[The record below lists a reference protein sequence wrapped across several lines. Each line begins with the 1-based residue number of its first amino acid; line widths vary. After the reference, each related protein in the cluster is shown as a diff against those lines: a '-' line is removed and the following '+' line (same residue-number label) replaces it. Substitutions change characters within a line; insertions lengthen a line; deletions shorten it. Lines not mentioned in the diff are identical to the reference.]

1 MNLTSRRRVPALP
14 KRSGVP
20 RKMLHRLC
28 LLVISLALI
37 SASEPPQQVP
47 VPQPKPV
54 EGQAPA
60 GAEKP
65 ADKDM
70 QKPGE
75 TPKPT
80 PKPEVPKEPQPD
92 GKQLPAGKGGDGAT
106 KEGERKEGESR
117 EGEQPKPADEAAKPE
132 EKQVEP
138 VKPEDPAALQ
148 ACLGAL
154 KEIGAEFKQLEPI
167 RDEEQGCGI
176 EAPIELS
183 VVLPGIKLE
192 PSGTMRCE
200 TALALS
206 RWTREMMLP
215 AAALALPEKKVTA
228 IANASTYICRNRNSA
243 ENGKISE
250 HAKGNAVDISTIAFD
265 KGEPL
270 VMKPRGEDGTPE
282 GAFQRAITAAACLFF
297 RTVLSPGSDA
307 THQDHLHL
315 DVLER
320 KGDYLY
326 CR

>member
-1 MNLTSRRRVPALP
+1 
-14 KRSGVP
+14 
-20 RKMLHRLC
+20 MLHRLC

>member
-1 MNLTSRRRVPALP
+1 
-14 KRSGVP
+14 
-20 RKMLHRLC
+20 MLHRLC
-28 LLVISLALI
+28 LLVASLVLI
-37 SASEPPQQVP
+37 SASEPPAQVP
-47 VPQPKPV
+47 VPQPKPG
-54 EGQAPA
+54 EGQSFTPSEKPSDETPQSPAEAPKPVPKPQPE
-60 GAEKP
+60 EKP
-65 ADKDM
+65 A
-70 QKPGE
+70 G
-75 TPKPT
+75 
-80 PKPEVPKEPQPD
+80 KPEASGDEKSD
-92 GKQLPAGKGGDGAT
+92 GEKTPADKGSGDA
-106 KEGERKEGESR
+106 RKEGEGE
-117 EGEQPKPADEAAKPE
+117 EGVEQQKPAAETAKPD
-132 EKQVEP
+132 EKPPEP

-154 KEIGAEFKQLEPI
+154 KEIGAEFKPLEPI
-167 RDEEQGCGI
+167 RNAEQGCGI
-176 EAPIELS
+176 ESPIELS

-206 RWTREMMLP
+206 HWTKEMMLP
-215 AAALALPEKKVTA
+215 AAALALPERKVTA

-282 GAFQRAITAAACLFF
+282 GAFQRTITAAACLFF

-320 KGDYLY
+320 KGGYLY

>member
-1 MNLTSRRRVPALP
+1 
-14 KRSGVP
+14 
-20 RKMLHRLC
+20 MLHRLC
-28 LLVISLALI
+28 LLVTSLALI
-37 SASEPPQQVP
+37 SASEPPAQVP
-47 VPQPKPV
+47 VPQPKPGEAQSSTPSEKPDDEKAKDPV
-54 EGQAPA
+54 EAPKPVPKPQAPEEQKPD
-60 GAEKP
+60 GEKTP
-65 ADKDM
+65 ADKGSDDA
-70 QKPGE
+70 K
-75 TPKPT
+75 
-80 PKPEVPKEPQPD
+80 
-92 GKQLPAGKGGDGAT
+92 GKSEGKNG
-106 KEGERKEGESR
+106 
-117 EGEQPKPADEAAKPE
+117 GEQQKPADEAAKPE
-132 EKQVEP
+132 EKPPEP
-138 VKPEDPAALQ
+138 VKPEDPAALE

-154 KEIGAEFKQLEPI
+154 KEIGAEFKKLEPI
-167 RDEEQGCGI
+167 RDEELGCGI

-206 RWTREMMLP
+206 RWTEEMMLP
-215 AAALALPEKKVTA
+215 AAALALPERKVTA

-243 ENGKISE
+243 ETGKISE

-282 GAFQRAITAAACLFF
+282 GAFQRTITAAACLFF

-320 KGDYLY
+320 KGGYLY

>member
-1 MNLTSRRRVPALP
+1 
-14 KRSGVP
+14 
-20 RKMLHRLC
+20 MLHRLC
-28 LLVISLALI
+28 LLVTSLALI
-37 SASEPPQQVP
+37 SASEPPAQVP
-47 VPQPKPV
+47 VPQPKPG
-54 EGQAPA
+54 EAQSSTPS
-60 GAEKP
+60 EKP
-65 ADKDM
+65 ADEKAKDPVEAPKPVPKPQAPEE
-70 QKPGE
+70 QKPDGE
-75 TPKPT
+75 KTPADKGSDDA
-80 PKPEVPKEPQPD
+80 K
-92 GKQLPAGKGGDGAT
+92 GKSEGKNG
-106 KEGERKEGESR
+106 
-117 EGEQPKPADEAAKPE
+117 GEQQKPADEAAKPE
-132 EKQVEP
+132 EKPPEP
-138 VKPEDPAALQ
+138 VKPEDPAALE

-154 KEIGAEFKQLEPI
+154 KEIGAEFKKLEPI

-206 RWTREMMLP
+206 RWTKEMMLP
-215 AAALALPEKKVTA
+215 AAAIALPERKVTS

-243 ENGKISE
+243 ETGKISE

-282 GAFQRAITAAACLFF
+282 GAFQRTITAAACLFF

-320 KGDYLY
+320 KGGYLY

>member
-1 MNLTSRRRVPALP
+1 
-14 KRSGVP
+14 
-20 RKMLHRLC
+20 MLHRLC
-28 LLVISLALI
+28 LLVTTLALI
-37 SASEPPQQVP
+37 SASEPPAQVP
-47 VPQPKPV
+47 VPQPKPGEAQSATPSDKPSDEPPQSPAEV
-54 EGQAPA
+54 PKPAPKPQVPEERKPDD
-60 GAEKP
+60 GKTP
-65 ADKDM
+65 ADKGSDDS
-70 QKPGE
+70 KKGVEGKAGE
-75 TPKPT
+75 G
-80 PKPEVPKEPQPD
+80 KE
-92 GKQLPAGKGGDGAT
+92 
-106 KEGERKEGESR
+106 EGEPRK
-117 EGEQPKPADEAAKPE
+117 PDVDAAKPE
-132 EKQVEP
+132 EKPPEP
-138 VKPEDPAALQ
+138 VRPEDPAALQ

-154 KEIGAEFKQLEPI
+154 KDIGAEFKQLEPI
-167 RDEEQGCGI
+167 RDAEQGCGI
-176 EAPIELS
+176 EAPVELS

-206 RWTREMMLP
+206 RWTKEMMLP

-282 GAFQRAITAAACLFF
+282 GAFQRTITAAACLFF

-320 KGDYLY
+320 KGGYLY

>member
-1 MNLTSRRRVPALP
+1 
-14 KRSGVP
+14 
-20 RKMLHRLC
+20 MLHRLC
-28 LLVISLALI
+28 LLMMSLAFI
-37 SASEPPQQVP
+37 SASEPPPQVP
-47 VPQPKPV
+47 VPQPKPG
-54 EGQAPA
+54 EQAPVNT
-60 GAEKP
+60 EKP
-65 ADKDM
+65 DDKGA
-70 QKPGE
+70 QTPE
-75 TPKPT
+75 EAPKPT
-80 PKPEVPKEPQPD
+80 PKPQQQEQGKPEAKPDPD
-92 GKQLPAGKGGDGAT
+92 GQGDVDKKKDDRGQKGDETGAPAGET
-106 KEGERKEGESR
+106 
-117 EGEQPKPADEAAKPE
+117 AKPE
-132 EKQVEP
+132 EKPPEP

-154 KEIGAEFKQLEPI
+154 KDIGAEFKQLAPI

-176 EAPIELS
+176 ETPIELS

-206 RWTREMMLP
+206 RWTKEMMLP

-265 KGEPL
+265 KGDPL

-282 GAFQRAITAAACLFF
+282 GAFQRTITAAACLFF

-320 KGDYLY
+320 KGGYLY

>member
-1 MNLTSRRRVPALP
+1 
-14 KRSGVP
+14 
-20 RKMLHRLC
+20 MLHRLC
-28 LLVISLALI
+28 LLVATLALI
-37 SASEPPQQVP
+37 SASEPPAQVP
-47 VPQPKPV
+47 VPQPKPG
-54 EGQAPA
+54 EGQSSTPSEKPSDEMPQSPAEAPKPA
-60 GAEKP
+60 PKPQRPEEQKPDAKPQASEEQKSDDEKTP
-65 ADKDM
+65 ADKGSD
-70 QKPGE
+70 
-75 TPKPT
+75 
-80 PKPEVPKEPQPD
+80 D
-92 GKQLPAGKGGDGAT
+92 A
-106 KEGERKEGESR
+106 RKEGEGKDD
-117 EGEQPKPADEAAKPE
+117 GERKKPVDEAAKPD
-132 EKQVEP
+132 EKPPEP

-167 RDEEQGCGI
+167 RDAEQGCGI
-176 EAPIELS
+176 EAPVELS

-206 RWTREMMLP
+206 RWTKEMMLP

-250 HAKGNAVDISTIAFD
+250 HAKGNAVDISTISFD

-270 VMKPRGEDGTPE
+270 VMKPRVEDGTPE
-282 GAFQRAITAAACLFF
+282 GAFQRTITAAACLFF

-320 KGDYLY
+320 KGSYLY

>member
-1 MNLTSRRRVPALP
+1 
-14 KRSGVP
+14 
-20 RKMLHRLC
+20 MLHRLC
-28 LLVISLALI
+28 LLVATFALI
-37 SASEPPQQVP
+37 SASEPPAQVP
-47 VPQPKPV
+47 VPQPKPG
-54 EGQAPA
+54 EGQSSTPSEKPSDEMPQSPAEAPKPA
-60 GAEKP
+60 PKPQRPEEQKPDAKPQASEEQKSDDEKTP
-65 ADKDM
+65 ADKGSD
-70 QKPGE
+70 
-75 TPKPT
+75 
-80 PKPEVPKEPQPD
+80 D
-92 GKQLPAGKGGDGAT
+92 A
-106 KEGERKEGESR
+106 RKEGEGKDD
-117 EGEQPKPADEAAKPE
+117 GERKKPGDEAAKPD
-132 EKQVEP
+132 EKPPEP

-167 RDEEQGCGI
+167 RDAEQGCGI
-176 EAPIELS
+176 EAPVELS

-206 RWTREMMLP
+206 RWTKEMMLP

-270 VMKPRGEDGTPE
+270 VMKPRVEDGTPE
-282 GAFQRAITAAACLFF
+282 GAFQRTITAAACLFF

-320 KGDYLY
+320 KGSYLY

>member
-1 MNLTSRRRVPALP
+1 
-14 KRSGVP
+14 
-20 RKMLHRLC
+20 MLHRLC
-28 LLVISLALI
+28 LLVIPLALI
-37 SASEPPQQVP
+37 SASEPPAQVP
-47 VPQPKPV
+47 VPQPKPG
-54 EGQAPA
+54 EGQSSMPS
-60 GAEKP
+60 EKP
-65 ADKDM
+65 SD
-70 QKPGE
+70 
-75 TPKPT
+75 
-80 PKPEVPKEPQPD
+80 EPPQSPVE
-92 GKQLPAGKGGDGAT
+92 A
-106 KEGERKEGESR
+106 
-117 EGEQPKPADEAAKPE
+117 PKPAAKPQVPEERKPGDSKTPEDNGPDDSKKGVEDKAGEGKEKREKRKPDGDAAKPE
-132 EKQVEP
+132 GKPAEP
-138 VKPEDPAALQ
+138 VRPEDPAALQ

-154 KEIGAEFKQLEPI
+154 KDIGAEFKQLEPI
-167 RDEEQGCGI
+167 RDAEQGCGI
-176 EAPIELS
+176 EAPVELS

-206 RWTREMMLP
+206 RWTKEMMLP

-282 GAFQRAITAAACLFF
+282 GAFQRTITAAACLFF

-320 KGDYLY
+320 KGGYLY

>member
-1 MNLTSRRRVPALP
+1 
-14 KRSGVP
+14 
-20 RKMLHRLC
+20 MLHRLC
-28 LLVISLALI
+28 LLVAALALI
-37 SASEPPQQVP
+37 SASEPPAQVP
-47 VPQPKPV
+47 VPQPKPGDRQSSTPS
-54 EGQAPA
+54 EKASDEPSQSPAEAPKPAPKPQPPEEQKPAAKPQASEEQKQD
-60 GAEKP
+60 GEKTP
-65 ADKDM
+65 ADKGSDNAI
-70 QKPGE
+70 
-75 TPKPT
+75 
-80 PKPEVPKEPQPD
+80 KEEEGKD
-92 GKQLPAGKGGDGAT
+92 G
-106 KEGERKEGESR
+106 GERK
-117 EGEQPKPADEAAKPE
+117 KPGDEAAKPD
-132 EKQVEP
+132 EKPPEP
-138 VKPEDPAALQ
+138 VKPEDPAVLQ

-167 RDEEQGCGI
+167 RDAEQGCGI
-176 EAPIELS
+176 EAPVELS

-206 RWTREMMLP
+206 RWTKEMMLP

-270 VMKPRGEDGTPE
+270 VMKPRVEDGTPE
-282 GAFQRAITAAACLFF
+282 GAFQRTITAAACLFF

-315 DVLER
+315 DMLER
-320 KGDYLY
+320 KGGYLY

>member
-1 MNLTSRRRVPALP
+1 
-14 KRSGVP
+14 
-20 RKMLHRLC
+20 MLHRVC
-28 LLVISLALI
+28 LLVTTLAFI
-37 SASEPPQQVP
+37 SASEPPAQVP
-47 VPQPKPV
+47 VPQPKPG
-54 EGQAPA
+54 EGQPA
-60 GAEKP
+60 TPSEKP
-65 ADKDM
+65 SDEPPQSPA
-70 QKPGE
+70 E
-75 TPKPT
+75 APKPA
-80 PKPEVPKEPQPD
+80 PKPQVPE
-92 GKQLPAGKGGDGAT
+92 
-106 KEGERKEGESR
+106 ERKPDDGMTPEDKGPDDSKKGVENKAGEGKE
-117 EGEQPKPADEAAKPE
+117 EGEQPKPDVDAAKPE
-132 EKQVEP
+132 EKPPEP
-138 VKPEDPAALQ
+138 VRPEDPAALQ

-167 RDEEQGCGI
+167 RDVEQGCGI
-176 EAPIELS
+176 EAPVELS

-206 RWTREMMLP
+206 RWTKEMMLP
-215 AAALALPEKKVTA
+215 AAALAMPEKKVRS

-282 GAFQRAITAAACLFF
+282 GAFQRTITAAACLFF

-320 KGDYLY
+320 KGGYLY

>member
-1 MNLTSRRRVPALP
+1 
-14 KRSGVP
+14 
-20 RKMLHRLC
+20 MLHRLC
-28 LLVISLALI
+28 LLVMSLALI

-47 VPQPKPV
+47 LPQPKPV

-75 TPKPT
+75 TPKPA

-92 GKQLPAGKGGDGAT
+92 GKELPAGKGGDGAT

>member
-1 MNLTSRRRVPALP
+1 
-14 KRSGVP
+14 
-20 RKMLHRLC
+20 MLHRVC
-28 LLVISLALI
+28 LLVASFALI
-37 SASEPPQQVP
+37 SASEPPAQVP
-47 VPQPKPV
+47 VPQPKPKPGEAQSSTPEKQAAEKQQNPV
-54 EGQAPA
+54 EAPKPA
-60 GAEKP
+60 PKPQVPDEQKPAAEKP
-65 ADKDM
+65 PADKGSDD
-70 QKPGE
+70 
-75 TPKPT
+75 PK
-80 PKPEVPKEPQPD
+80 KESE
-92 GKQLPAGKGGDGAT
+92 GKDGA
-106 KEGERKEGESR
+106 
-117 EGEQPKPADEAAKPE
+117 EQQKPADEAAKPE
-132 EKQVEP
+132 TPREP

-154 KEIGAEFKQLEPI
+154 KEIGAEFKKLEPI

-206 RWTREMMLP
+206 RWTKEMMLP
-215 AAALALPEKKVTA
+215 AAALAMPEKKVRS

-270 VMKPRGEDGTPE
+270 VMKPRVEDGTPE
-282 GAFQRAITAAACLFF
+282 GAFQRTITAAACLFF

-320 KGDYLY
+320 KGGYLY

>member
-1 MNLTSRRRVPALP
+1 
-14 KRSGVP
+14 
-20 RKMLHRLC
+20 MLHRLC
-28 LLVISLALI
+28 LLVISLTLI
-37 SASEPPQQVP
+37 SASEPPPQVP

-54 EGQAPA
+54 EGKAPA

-65 ADKDM
+65 MEEDT
-70 QKPGE
+70 QKPAE
-75 TPKPT
+75 APKPA
-80 PKPEVPKEPQPD
+80 PKPEMPKEQQPD
-92 GKQLPAGKGGDGAT
+92 GKELPAGKGSDGAKNEGERNEDKDKDKDKD
-106 KEGERKEGESR
+106 KEGER
-117 EGEQPKPADEAAKPE
+117 QKPADEAAKPE
-132 EKQVEP
+132 EKQAEP

-320 KGDYLY
+320 KGGYLY

>member
-1 MNLTSRRRVPALP
+1 MF
-14 KRSGVP
+14 
-20 RKMLHRLC
+20 HRLC
-28 LLVISLALI
+28 LLLIPLALI
-37 SASEPPQQVP
+37 SASEPPAQVP
-47 VPQPKPV
+47 VPQPKPG
-54 EGQAPA
+54 EGQPATPSEKPSDEPPQSPVEAPKPA
-60 GAEKP
+60 PKPQVPEERKPDDGKMP
-65 ADKDM
+65 ADKGSDDS
-70 QKPGE
+70 KTGVEGKVGE
-75 TPKPT
+75 G
-80 PKPEVPKEPQPD
+80 KEEGEPRKPD
-92 GKQLPAGKGGDGAT
+92 GD
-106 KEGERKEGESR
+106 
-117 EGEQPKPADEAAKPE
+117 AAKPE
-132 EKQVEP
+132 EKPPEP

-154 KEIGAEFKQLEPI
+154 KDIGAEFRQLEPI
-167 RDEEQGCGI
+167 RDAEQGCGI
-176 EAPIELS
+176 EAPVELS

-206 RWTREMMLP
+206 RWTKEMMLP

-282 GAFQRAITAAACLFF
+282 GAFQRTITAAACLFF

-320 KGDYLY
+320 KGGYLY

>member
-1 MNLTSRRRVPALP
+1 
-14 KRSGVP
+14 
-20 RKMLHRLC
+20 MLHRLC
-28 LLVISLALI
+28 LLMMSLAFI
-37 SASEPPQQVP
+37 SASEPPRQVP
-47 VPQPKPV
+47 VPQPKPD
-54 EGQAPA
+54 ERQAPA
-60 GAEKP
+60 DMEKP
-65 ADKDM
+65 DDKGA
-70 QKPGE
+70 QS
-75 TPKPT
+75 
-80 PKPEVPKEPQPD
+80 PD
-92 GKQLPAGKGGDGAT
+92 GV
-106 KEGERKEGESR
+106 
-117 EGEQPKPADEAAKPE
+117 PKPAPKPQSPEDEKPEGKPVPDGQGSEDKKKDDKEKKDDETGAPAGETAKPE
-132 EKQVEP
+132 KKQPEP
-138 VKPEDPAALQ
+138 VKQEDPAALQ

-154 KEIGAEFKQLEPI
+154 KDIGAEFKQLAPI

-206 RWTREMMLP
+206 RWTKEMLLP
-215 AAALALPEKKVTA
+215 AAALALPERKVTE

-243 ENGKISE
+243 ETGKISE
-250 HAKGNAVDISTIAFD
+250 HARGNAVDISTIAFD

-270 VMKPRGEDGTPE
+270 VMKPRGEDGTAE
-282 GAFQRAITAAACLFF
+282 GAFQRTITAAACLFF

-320 KGDYLY
+320 KGGYLY

>member
-1 MNLTSRRRVPALP
+1 
-14 KRSGVP
+14 
-20 RKMLHRLC
+20 MLHRLC
-28 LLVISLALI
+28 LLVTTLALI
-37 SASEPPQQVP
+37 SASEPPAQVP
-47 VPQPKPV
+47 VPQPKPG
-54 EGQAPA
+54 EGQSATPS
-60 GAEKP
+60 EKP
-65 ADKDM
+65 SD
-70 QKPGE
+70 
-75 TPKPT
+75 
-80 PKPEVPKEPQPD
+80 EPPQSPME
-92 GKQLPAGKGGDGAT
+92 A
-106 KEGERKEGESR
+106 
-117 EGEQPKPADEAAKPE
+117 PKPAPKPQAPE
-132 EKQVEP
+132 VGKPDDGKTPEP
-138 VKPEDPAALQ
+138 VKPEDPAALR

-154 KEIGAEFKQLEPI
+154 KDIGAEFKQLEPI
-167 RDEEQGCGI
+167 RDAEQGCGI
-176 EAPIELS
+176 EAPVELS

-206 RWTREMMLP
+206 RWTKEMMLP
-215 AAALALPEKKVTA
+215 AAALAMPEKKVTA

-250 HAKGNAVDISTIAFD
+250 HAKGNAVDISSIAFD

-282 GAFQRAITAAACLFF
+282 GAFQRTITAAACLFF

-320 KGDYLY
+320 KGGYLY

>member
-1 MNLTSRRRVPALP
+1 
-14 KRSGVP
+14 
-20 RKMLHRLC
+20 MLHRLC
-28 LLVISLALI
+28 LLVTSLALI
-37 SASEPPQQVP
+37 SVSEPPAQVP
-47 VPQPKPV
+47 VPQPKPGA
-54 EGQAPA
+54 GQSATPTEKPSDEPPQSPAEAPKPA
-60 GAEKP
+60 PKPQVPEERKPDDGKTP
-65 ADKDM
+65 ADKGSDDS
-70 QKPGE
+70 KKGVEDKTGE
-75 TPKPT
+75 G
-80 PKPEVPKEPQPD
+80 KE
-92 GKQLPAGKGGDGAT
+92 
-106 KEGERKEGESR
+106 
-117 EGEQPKPADEAAKPE
+117 EGEQRKPNVDAVKPE
-132 EKQVEP
+132 EKPPEP

-154 KEIGAEFKQLEPI
+154 KDIGAEFKQLEPI
-167 RDEEQGCGI
+167 RDAEQGCGI
-176 EAPIELS
+176 EAPVELS

-206 RWTREMMLP
+206 RWTKEMMLP
-215 AAALALPEKKVTA
+215 AAALALPERKVTA

-282 GAFQRAITAAACLFF
+282 GAFQRTITAAACLFF

-320 KGDYLY
+320 KGGYLY

>member
-1 MNLTSRRRVPALP
+1 
-14 KRSGVP
+14 
-20 RKMLHRLC
+20 MLHRLC
-28 LLVISLALI
+28 LLVTSFALI
-37 SASEPPQQVP
+37 SASEPPAQVP
-47 VPQPKPV
+47 VPQPKPG
-54 EGQAPA
+54 EAQSSTPS
-60 GAEKP
+60 EKP
-65 ADKDM
+65 ADEKAKDPVEAPKPVPKPQVPEE
-70 QKPGE
+70 QKPDGE
-75 TPKPT
+75 KTPADKGSDDA
-80 PKPEVPKEPQPD
+80 K
-92 GKQLPAGKGGDGAT
+92 GKSEGKNG
-106 KEGERKEGESR
+106 
-117 EGEQPKPADEAAKPE
+117 GEQQKPADEAAKPE
-132 EKQVEP
+132 EKPPEP
-138 VKPEDPAALQ
+138 VKPEDPAALE

-154 KEIGAEFKQLEPI
+154 KEIGAEFKKLEPI

-206 RWTREMMLP
+206 RWTEEMMLP
-215 AAALALPEKKVTA
+215 AAALALPERKVTA

-243 ENGKISE
+243 ETGKISE

-265 KGEPL
+265 KGKPL

-282 GAFQRAITAAACLFF
+282 GAFQRTITAAACLFF

-320 KGDYLY
+320 KGGYLY

>member
-1 MNLTSRRRVPALP
+1 
-14 KRSGVP
+14 
-20 RKMLHRLC
+20 MLHRLC
-28 LLVISLALI
+28 LLVATFTLI
-37 SASEPPQQVP
+37 SASEPPAQVP
-47 VPQPKPV
+47 VPQPKPG
-54 EGQAPA
+54 EGQSSTPSEKPSDETPQSPAEAPKPA
-60 GAEKP
+60 PKPQRPEEQKPDAKPQASEEQKSDDEKTP
-65 ADKDM
+65 ADKGSD
-70 QKPGE
+70 
-75 TPKPT
+75 
-80 PKPEVPKEPQPD
+80 D
-92 GKQLPAGKGGDGAT
+92 A
-106 KEGERKEGESR
+106 RKEGEGKDD
-117 EGEQPKPADEAAKPE
+117 GERKKPGDEAAKPD
-132 EKQVEP
+132 EKPPEP

-148 ACLGAL
+148 TCLGAL

-167 RDEEQGCGI
+167 RDAEQGCGI
-176 EAPIELS
+176 EAPVELS

-206 RWTREMMLP
+206 RWTKEMMLP

-250 HAKGNAVDISTIAFD
+250 HAKGNAVDISTISFD

-270 VMKPRGEDGTPE
+270 VMKPRVEDGTPE
-282 GAFQRAITAAACLFF
+282 GAFQRTITAAACLFF

-320 KGDYLY
+320 KGSYLY

>member
-28 LLVISLALI
+28 LLVISLVLI

-92 GKQLPAGKGGDGAT
+92 GKELPAGKGGDGAT

>member
-1 MNLTSRRRVPALP
+1 
-14 KRSGVP
+14 
-20 RKMLHRLC
+20 MLHRLC
-28 LLVISLALI
+28 LLVISLVLI

-92 GKQLPAGKGGDGAT
+92 GKELPAGKGGDGVT

-270 VMKPRGEDGTPE
+270 AMKPRGEDGTPE
-282 GAFQRAITAAACLFF
+282 GAFQRSITAAACLFF

>member
-1 MNLTSRRRVPALP
+1 
-14 KRSGVP
+14 
-20 RKMLHRLC
+20 MLHRLC
-28 LLVISLALI
+28 LLVATLALI
-37 SASEPPQQVP
+37 SASEPPAQVP
-47 VPQPKPV
+47 VPQPKPGD
-54 EGQAPA
+54 GQSSTPSEKPSDEMPQSPAEAPKPA
-60 GAEKP
+60 PKPQRPEEQKPDAKPQASEEQKSDDEKTP
-65 ADKDM
+65 ADKGSDDARRE
-70 QKPGE
+70 GE
-75 TPKPT
+75 
-80 PKPEVPKEPQPD
+80 
-92 GKQLPAGKGGDGAT
+92 GKDD
-106 KEGERKEGESR
+106 GERK
-117 EGEQPKPADEAAKPE
+117 KPGDEAAKPD
-132 EKQVEP
+132 EKPPEP

-148 ACLGAL
+148 TCLGAL

-167 RDEEQGCGI
+167 RDAEQGCGI
-176 EAPIELS
+176 EAPVELS

-206 RWTREMMLP
+206 RWTKEMMLP

-250 HAKGNAVDISTIAFD
+250 HAKGNAVDISTISFD

-270 VMKPRGEDGTPE
+270 VMKPRVEDGTPE
-282 GAFQRAITAAACLFF
+282 GAFQRTITAAACLFF

-320 KGDYLY
+320 KGSYLY

>member
-1 MNLTSRRRVPALP
+1 
-14 KRSGVP
+14 
-20 RKMLHRLC
+20 MLHRLC
-28 LLVISLALI
+28 LLVASLVLI
-37 SASEPPQQVP
+37 SASEPPSQVP
-47 VPQPKPV
+47 VPQPKPG
-54 EGQAPA
+54 EGQSATPAKPAEEKQQTPVEAPKPA
-60 GAEKP
+60 PKPQVPEDQKPDAEKP
-65 ADKDM
+65 PAEKGPDD
-70 QKPGE
+70 
-75 TPKPT
+75 PK
-80 PKPEVPKEPQPD
+80 
-92 GKQLPAGKGGDGAT
+92 KQ
-106 KEGERKEGESR
+106 GESKDG
-117 EGEQPKPADEAAKPE
+117 GEQQKPADEAAKPE
-132 EKQVEP
+132 TPREP

-154 KEIGAEFKQLEPI
+154 KEIGAEFKKLEPI

-176 EAPIELS
+176 EAPIDLS

-206 RWTREMMLP
+206 RWTKEMMLP
-215 AAALALPEKKVTA
+215 AAALAMPDRKVTA

-243 ENGKISE
+243 ETGKISE

-282 GAFQRAITAAACLFF
+282 GAFQRTITAAACLFF

-320 KGDYLY
+320 KGGYLY

>member
-1 MNLTSRRRVPALP
+1 MFY
-14 KRSGVP
+14 
-20 RKMLHRLC
+20 RLC
-28 LLVISLALI
+28 LLMTSLAFI
-37 SASEPPQQVP
+37 SASEPPSQVP
-47 VPQPKPV
+47 VPQPKPG
-54 EGQAPA
+54 EQQAPA
-60 GAEKP
+60 VTEKP
-65 ADKDM
+65 ADKGA
-70 QKPGE
+70 QTPEE

-80 PKPEVPKEPQPD
+80 PKPQAPED
-92 GKQLPAGKGGDGAT
+92 GKSGAQGQGGDDRKKEDAGQKGAETEAPAG
-106 KEGERKEGESR
+106 
-117 EGEQPKPADEAAKPE
+117 EAAKPE
-132 EKQVEP
+132 EKPPEP

-154 KEIGAEFKQLEPI
+154 KEIGAEFKPLEPI

-192 PSGTMRCE
+192 PAGTMRCE

-206 RWTREMMLP
+206 RWTKEMMLP
-215 AAALALPEKKVTA
+215 AAAIALPGKKVTA

-243 ENGKISE
+243 ATGKISE
-250 HAKGNAVDISTIAFD
+250 HAKGNAVDISTISFE

-270 VMKPRGEDGTPE
+270 VMKPRGEDGTAE
-282 GAFQRAITAAACLFF
+282 GAFQRTITAAACLFF

-320 KGDYLY
+320 KGGYLF

>member
-1 MNLTSRRRVPALP
+1 
-14 KRSGVP
+14 
-20 RKMLHRLC
+20 MLHRLC
-28 LLVISLALI
+28 LLMMSLAFI
-37 SASEPPQQVP
+37 SASEPPRQVP
-47 VPQPKPV
+47 VPQPKPD
-54 EGQAPA
+54 ERQTPA
-60 GAEKP
+60 DTEKP
-65 ADKDM
+65 DGKGAQTPD
-70 QKPGE
+70 E
-75 TPKPT
+75 TPKPI
-80 PKPEVPKEPQPD
+80 PKPQSPQEDKSEGKPVPD
-92 GKQLPAGKGGDGAT
+92 GQGSEDKKKDDKEKKDDETGAPAGET
-106 KEGERKEGESR
+106 
-117 EGEQPKPADEAAKPE
+117 AKPE
-132 EKQVEP
+132 KKQPEP
-138 VKPEDPAALQ
+138 VRPEDPAALQ

-154 KEIGAEFKQLEPI
+154 KDIGAEFKQLEPI

-206 RWTREMMLP
+206 RWTKEMMLP
-215 AAALALPEKKVTA
+215 AAALALPERKVTA
-228 IANASTYICRNRNSA
+228 IASASTYICRNRNSA

-250 HAKGNAVDISTIAFD
+250 HARGNAVDISTIAFD

-270 VMKPRGEDGTPE
+270 VMKPRGEDGTAE
-282 GAFQRAITAAACLFF
+282 GAFQRTITAAACLFF

-320 KGDYLY
+320 KGGYLY

>member
-1 MNLTSRRRVPALP
+1 
-14 KRSGVP
+14 
-20 RKMLHRLC
+20 MLHRLC
-28 LLVISLALI
+28 LLVTSLALI
-37 SASEPPQQVP
+37 SASEPPAQVP
-47 VPQPKPV
+47 VPQPKPG
-54 EGQAPA
+54 EAQSSTPS
-60 GAEKP
+60 EKP
-65 ADKDM
+65 ADEKAKDPVEAPKPVPKPQVPEE
-70 QKPGE
+70 QKPDGE
-75 TPKPT
+75 KTPADKGSDDA
-80 PKPEVPKEPQPD
+80 K
-92 GKQLPAGKGGDGAT
+92 GKSEGKNG
-106 KEGERKEGESR
+106 
-117 EGEQPKPADEAAKPE
+117 GEQQKPADEAAKPE
-132 EKQVEP
+132 EKPPEP
-138 VKPEDPAALQ
+138 VKPEDPAALE

-154 KEIGAEFKQLEPI
+154 KEIGAEFKKLEPI

-206 RWTREMMLP
+206 RWTKEMMLP
-215 AAALALPEKKVTA
+215 AAAIALPERKVTS

-243 ENGKISE
+243 ETGKISE

-265 KGEPL
+265 KGDPL

-282 GAFQRAITAAACLFF
+282 GAFQRTITAAACLFF

-320 KGDYLY
+320 KGGYLY

>member
-1 MNLTSRRRVPALP
+1 
-14 KRSGVP
+14 
-20 RKMLHRLC
+20 MLHRLC
-28 LLVISLALI
+28 LLVASLALI
-37 SASEPPQQVP
+37 SASEPPPQVP
-47 VPQPKPV
+47 VPQPKPG
-54 EGQAPA
+54 EGQSSTPSEKPSDGKAQDPVEAPKPVPKPQA
-60 GAEKP
+60 PEEQKPDGEKTP
-65 ADKDM
+65 ADKSADDA
-70 QKPGE
+70 KGKSE
-75 TPKPT
+75 GK
-80 PKPEVPKEPQPD
+80 D
-92 GKQLPAGKGGDGAT
+92 G
-106 KEGERKEGESR
+106 
-117 EGEQPKPADEAAKPE
+117 GEQQKPADEAAKPE
-132 EKQVEP
+132 KPPEP
-138 VKPEDPAALQ
+138 VKPEDPAALE

-154 KEIGAEFKQLEPI
+154 KEIGAEFKKLEPI
-167 RDEEQGCGI
+167 RDEEQGCGV

-183 VVLPGIKLE
+183 VVLPDIKLE

-206 RWTREMMLP
+206 RWTKEMVLP

-243 ENGKISE
+243 ETGKISE
-250 HAKGNAVDISTIAFD
+250 HAKGNAVDISTISFD

-282 GAFQRAITAAACLFF
+282 GAFQRTITAAACLFF

-320 KGDYLY
+320 KGGYLY

>member
-1 MNLTSRRRVPALP
+1 
-14 KRSGVP
+14 
-20 RKMLHRLC
+20 MLHRLC
-28 LLVISLALI
+28 LLVATFALI
-37 SASEPPQQVP
+37 SASEPPAQVP
-47 VPQPKPV
+47 VPQPKPG
-54 EGQAPA
+54 EGQSSTPS
-60 GAEKP
+60 EKP
-65 ADKDM
+65 SDEMPQSPA
-70 QKPGE
+70 E
-75 TPKPT
+75 APKPT
-80 PKPEVPKEPQPD
+80 PKPQRPEEQKPDAKPQASEEQKTD
-92 GKQLPAGKGGDGAT
+92 DEKTPADKGSDDA
-106 KEGERKEGESR
+106 RKEGEGKDD
-117 EGEQPKPADEAAKPE
+117 GERKKPGDEAAKPD
-132 EKQVEP
+132 EKPPEP

-167 RDEEQGCGI
+167 RDAEQGCGI
-176 EAPIELS
+176 EAPLELS

-206 RWTREMMLP
+206 RWTKEMMLP

-250 HAKGNAVDISTIAFD
+250 HAKGNAVDISTISFD

-270 VMKPRGEDGTPE
+270 VMKLRVEDGTPE
-282 GAFQRAITAAACLFF
+282 GAFQRTITAAACLFF

-320 KGDYLY
+320 KGSYLY

>member
-1 MNLTSRRRVPALP
+1 
-14 KRSGVP
+14 
-20 RKMLHRLC
+20 MLHRLC
-28 LLVISLALI
+28 LLVATLALI
-37 SASEPPQQVP
+37 SASEPPAQVP
-47 VPQPKPV
+47 VPQPKPG
-54 EGQAPA
+54 EGQSSTPSEKPSDEMPQSPAEAPKPA
-60 GAEKP
+60 PKPQRPEEQKPQASEEQKSDDEKTP
-65 ADKDM
+65 ADKGSDDARRE
-70 QKPGE
+70 GE
-75 TPKPT
+75 
-80 PKPEVPKEPQPD
+80 
-92 GKQLPAGKGGDGAT
+92 GKDD
-106 KEGERKEGESR
+106 GERK
-117 EGEQPKPADEAAKPE
+117 KPGDEAAKPD
-132 EKQVEP
+132 EKPPEP
-138 VKPEDPAALQ
+138 VKPEDPAALA

-167 RDEEQGCGI
+167 RDAEQGCGI
-176 EAPIELS
+176 EAPVELS

-206 RWTREMMLP
+206 RWTKEMMLP

-270 VMKPRGEDGTPE
+270 VMKPRVEDGTPE
-282 GAFQRAITAAACLFF
+282 GAFQRTITAAACLFF

-320 KGDYLY
+320 KGGYLY

>member
-1 MNLTSRRRVPALP
+1 
-14 KRSGVP
+14 
-20 RKMLHRLC
+20 MLHRLC
-28 LLVISLALI
+28 LLVISLVLI

-92 GKQLPAGKGGDGAT
+92 GKELPAGKGGDGAT

>member
-1 MNLTSRRRVPALP
+1 
-14 KRSGVP
+14 
-20 RKMLHRLC
+20 MLHRLC
-28 LLVISLALI
+28 LLVATLALI
-37 SASEPPQQVP
+37 SASEPPAQVP
-47 VPQPKPV
+47 VPQPKPGD
-54 EGQAPA
+54 GQSSTPSEKPSDETPQSPAEAPKPA
-60 GAEKP
+60 PKPQRPEEQKPDAKPQASEEQKSDDEKTP
-65 ADKDM
+65 ADKGSDDARRE
-70 QKPGE
+70 GE
-75 TPKPT
+75 
-80 PKPEVPKEPQPD
+80 
-92 GKQLPAGKGGDGAT
+92 GKDD
-106 KEGERKEGESR
+106 GERK
-117 EGEQPKPADEAAKPE
+117 KPGDEAAKPD
-132 EKQVEP
+132 EKPPEP
-138 VKPEDPAALQ
+138 VKPEDPAALA

-167 RDEEQGCGI
+167 RDAEQGCGI
-176 EAPIELS
+176 EAPVELS

-206 RWTREMMLP
+206 RWTKEMMLP

-250 HAKGNAVDISTIAFD
+250 HAKGNAVDISTISFD

-270 VMKPRGEDGTPE
+270 VMKPRVEDGTPE
-282 GAFQRAITAAACLFF
+282 GAFQRTITAAACLFF

-320 KGDYLY
+320 KGGYLY